1 MCMKFLDLNVSL
13 NICNKPAESFYNLLC
28 FWQPFYFNSL
38 LLNTDICILYSLH
51 VQIRPRTLVLM
62 HLMGELWV
70 LFLFCIIAQC
80 LPVHTGH
87 SRWSKTQQHKKP
99 ENRRRGRRVSVS
111 YVQRPCRPLPGSSH
125 FLNLLPCFT
134 NPTCRYFTSWEWHKR
149 QSTISLVLLQ
159 TAHTKPTDSTFK
171 FNRRKNGQQKCPPEG
186 NVLLFYFEYTS
197 EPALYHCSLSKNTAV
212 VMK

>member
-1 MCMKFLDLNVSL
+1 MPSFQIVANSPCRADSLTRNVHEISGFECFTQHL
-13 NICNKPAESFYNLLC
+13 QQAGRELYFILLICSNKA
-28 FWQPFYFNSL
+28 
-38 LLNTDICILYSLH
+38 
-51 VQIRPRTLVLM
+51 RTLVLM

-111 YVQRPCRPLPGSSH
+111 YVQRPCCPLPGSSH

-171 FNRRKNGQQKCPPEG
+171 FSRKNGQQKCPPEG

-197 EPALYHCSLSKNTAV
+197 EPALYHCCLSKNTAV